1 MLGVEVNIF
10 HIFCADGLES
20 SKANVEG
27 DGLDLYSL
35 LFQLVENFCR
45 EVQAGSGG
53 GGRARFMREDCLVA
67 VAVLWAVLSM
77 DVRREGHVTYFV
89 DDSGKI
95 WSGGKSQ
102 GTFAEVFGGEDF
114 GFKDTEL
121 HGPVLAARREVLA
134 GLLCLLLR
142 DIEQG
147 SRIEADGVQYE
158 VIGMDG
164 RRVDRVLITPP
175 TKASER

>member
-1 MLGVEVNIF
+1 MLKRSGGGGADGDDAISRLLSGVYRFGGRCREGVMLGVEVNIF

-20 SKANVEG
+20 SKANVES

-95 WSGGKSQ
+95 WSGGKS
-102 GTFAEVFGGEDF
+102 
-114 GFKDTEL
+114 
-121 HGPVLAARREVLA
+121 
-134 GLLCLLLR
+134 
-142 DIEQG
+142 
-147 SRIEADGVQYE
+147 
-158 VIGMDG
+158 
-164 RRVDRVLITPP
+164 
-175 TKASER
+175 